1 MGQRIYKSKKKSLN
15 NRQNLKKAG
24 LILVALVTLLF
35 LLEVTN
41 TTHMLHKQKAETP
54 VISAAGT
61 LDKGMASSSNPS
73 SQSQNQTT
81 DNPKSSGSNSA
92 TPPSQT
98 GTSPPKAPYG
108 NFVSNHSPG
117 KNGSPT
123 YEQSACNTTP
133 GANCTITFSKDS
145 ISKSLPAK
153 IVDSNGSVIWGW
165 TPSQIGLSSGSW
177 KITATATLNG
187 QPVSTDDQIPLE
199 VQ

>member
-1 MGQRIYKSKKKSLN
+1 MEQRIYKSKKRSLSA
-15 NRQNLKKAG
+15 RKNLKKAG
-24 LILVALVTLLF
+24 LIFVSLVALLL

-41 TTHMLHKQKAETP
+41 TTHIFHKQKAETSA
-54 VISAAGT
+54 ISAAGT
-61 LDKGMASSSNPS
+61 LDKGMASSSTPS

-81 DNPKSSGSNSA
+81 DNPKSSGSS
-92 TPPSQT
+92 TKPPSQT
-98 GTSPPKAPYG
+98 GTTPPKAPYG

-145 ISKSLPAK
+145 ISKSLAIK
-153 IVDSNGSVIWGW
+153 IVDSNGSAIWSW
-165 TPSQIGLSSGSW
+165 TPNQIGLSSGSW

-187 QPVSTDDQIPLE
+187 QSASTDDQIPLE

>member
-1 MGQRIYKSKKKSLN
+1 MEQRIYKSKKRSLSA
-15 NRQNLKKAG
+15 RKNLKKAG
-24 LILVALVTLLF
+24 LIFVSLVALLL

-41 TTHMLHKQKAETP
+41 TTHIFHKQKAETSA
-54 VISAAGT
+54 ISAAGT
-61 LDKGMASSSNPS
+61 LDKGMASSSTPS

-81 DNPKSSGSNSA
+81 
-92 TPPSQT
+92 
-98 GTSPPKAPYG
+98 GTTPPKAPYG

-145 ISKSLPAK
+145 ISKSLAIK
-153 IVDSNGSVIWGW
+153 IVDSNGSAIWSW
-165 TPSQIGLSSGSW
+165 TPNQIGLSSGSW

-187 QPVSTDDQIPLE
+187 QSASTDDQIPLE